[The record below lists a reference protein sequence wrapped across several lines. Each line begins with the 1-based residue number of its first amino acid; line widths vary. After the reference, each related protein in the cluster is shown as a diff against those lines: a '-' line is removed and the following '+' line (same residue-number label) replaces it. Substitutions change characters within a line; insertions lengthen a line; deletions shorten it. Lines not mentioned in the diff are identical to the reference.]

1 MRSILFVTSLAF
13 SISLVSAQNQETQD
27 IDSMVGARF
36 ANGIAAIAEDKIF
49 TVVDVRREIQ
59 PYLPQI
65 QADSKG
71 DPVAFHK
78 LLQEAEDQ
86 IIQTLTDNVLIV
98 KKFYE
103 DKGQIPPSMVENRM
117 EEDII
122 TQFDDDRSKFLNY
135 LKSIGKTPDE
145 YKDQVREEMI
155 VGYMRQQMRKSE
167 SFVSPVKIEEFYDEN
182 KEQFYQEESIR
193 LSLIRLAQITNEDA
207 DLLDQ
212 TAAEIARKL
221 DEGYD
226 FAELAKQHSQDSRAS
241 RGGDWGWKSRTDLIP
256 ELSDIAFSL
265 NAGQHSEP
273 VKLKGNI
280 FIMFA
285 QDRRNAGYVPLSEL
299 RDQIEEM
306 LVSEMAREAQE
317 RSLARLRRD
326 GFVRRFN

>member
-1 MRSILFVTSLAF
+1 MRSILFITSLAF
-13 SISLVSAQNQETQD
+13 SVSLASAQNQENQD
-27 IDSMVGARF
+27 VDSMVGARF

-71 DPVAFHK
+71 DPVVFHK

-103 DKGQIPPSMVENRM
+103 DKGQIPPSMVDNRM

-122 TQFDDDRSKFLNY
+122 TQFDNDRSKFLNY

-182 KEQFYQEESIR
+182 KEQFYQEEAIR

-241 RGGDWGWKSRTDLIP
+241 RGGDWGWKSRNDLIP

-273 VKLKGNI
+273 VKLRGNI

-317 RSLARLRRD
+317 RSLTRLRRD